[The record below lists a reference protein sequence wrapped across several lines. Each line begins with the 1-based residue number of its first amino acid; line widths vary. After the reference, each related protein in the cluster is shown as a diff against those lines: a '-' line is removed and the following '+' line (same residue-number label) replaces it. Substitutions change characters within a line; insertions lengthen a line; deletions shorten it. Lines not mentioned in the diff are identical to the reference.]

1 MSNQENNV
9 EEISNNLLSTLQN
22 GILGVFNLNKES
34 NKTKK
39 ENNKVNNKNELEEKK
54 DIEKLKYIFNI
65 FY

>member
-39 ENNKVNNKNELEEKK
+39 ENNSVHNKNELEEKK
-54 DIEKLKYIFNI
+54 DIKK
-65 FY
+65 

>member
-39 ENNKVNNKNELEEKK
+39 ENNSVHNKSELEEKK
-54 DIEKLKYIFNI
+54 DIEK
-65 FY
+65 

>member
-1 MSNQENNV
+1 MSNQENNA

-39 ENNKVNNKNELEEKK
+39 ENNSVHNKSELEEKK
-54 DIEKLKYIFNI
+54 DIEK
-65 FY
+65 

>member
-1 MSNQENNV
+1 MSNQENNA

-39 ENNKVNNKNELEEKK
+39 ENNSVHNKNELEEKK
-54 DIEKLKYIFNI
+54 DIEK
-65 FY
+65 